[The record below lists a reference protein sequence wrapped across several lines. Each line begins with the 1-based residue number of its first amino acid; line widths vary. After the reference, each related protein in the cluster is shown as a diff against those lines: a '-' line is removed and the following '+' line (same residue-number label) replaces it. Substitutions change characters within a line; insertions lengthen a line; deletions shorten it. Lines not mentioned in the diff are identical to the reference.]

1 MLLFKLFRSAE
12 EDFGNYSCVAS
23 NLMGTSRYGT
33 DALDDGEV
41 TFKYFY
47 ALFYRCF
54 MELNGRPFNLSFYPS
69 TDQMHSPHYY
79 QVHSSIILSILLSS
93 LVFSQCRKIG
103 AFSLSEYCENLR

>member
-47 ALFYRCF
+47 AFIDVLW
-54 MELNGRPFNLSFYPS
+54 N
-69 TDQMHSPHYY
+69 
-79 QVHSSIILSILLSS
+79 
-93 LVFSQCRKIG
+93 
-103 AFSLSEYCENLR
+103 